1 MNDFGELSAT
11 GVVLSNA
18 EMKERRFR
26 RGECVICGTK
36 CFKKTI
42 FKTVPLTEDGKVLRG
57 RCLQCNPL
65 DKDEMRKEGSILTA
79 QVEFAS
85 EKDLRRATSTR
96 NGFARGTQS
105 WNARRKSS
113 VESTSDTTSEM
124 IRRSASANHVTTAT
138 SQEHLIWRS
147 SRGTS
152 QVDSRNATF
161 SLLSPSRL
169 STNSG
174 VGTSDTTSE
183 MIRRSASAN
192 HVTTATSQ
200 EHLIWRSSRSTSQVD
215 SRNATFSLLSPSRLS
230 TNSGV
235 GAQNVQ
241 EIGAM
246 ESRSSTLT
254 MATNGQ
260 LSCNLNPRRSSI
272 NRRRFSIDKE
282 IDLHQH
288 LGTQS
293 SMDFPSDDSSQCSSQ
308 KFLRAGK
315 SSDWSLGTDNVS
327 TNGRIISKPN
337 STLSTLIQT
346 VADHG
351 DNSEAKPH
359 AVKTLCDLICDTNI
373 TRDNISAI
381 VDERGIQLLLD
392 AMDANQGNQVM
403 TTSICSAIYALSTDK
418 RIQVAIANECGI
430 FTIIKVIDEVSDNQ
444 DIAALFVL
452 IIGELCENGNNAEN
466 LVRAEGHRKIVDI
479 MSRFGESANIQ
490 EICIKA
496 IMKMAHDELLHQKFL
511 EANGAH
517 QISIIM
523 IMFSS
528 NVRLLELA
536 MNGLRSLG
544 SGSSSKKEAVANTG
558 AIDSIVSAMQIH
570 RNDPAIQSA
579 SARTLGDLSMSIAAA
594 KQIGE
599 CGGIDLLTRGVYVH
613 IDDLK
618 VTKRICRAMEFLSKC
633 TDNHA
638 LMVDIGVIK
647 AVICVMQHQ
656 SNEAPVISSCLAI
669 LSNLAKGSP
678 EIAISIVE
686 DEALDSISMSM
697 VMHSEERSLQKNA
710 CSVLA
715 TLMCETTLDSLLA
728 IGVNDL
734 MAAAV
739 QKFPSE
745 CKHNVDKVLAAI
757 RQLI

>member
-1 MNDFGELSAT
+1 
-11 GVVLSNA
+11 
-18 EMKERRFR
+18 
-26 RGECVICGTK
+26 
-36 CFKKTI
+36 
-42 FKTVPLTEDGKVLRG
+42 
-57 RCLQCNPL
+57 
-65 DKDEMRKEGSILTA
+65 
-79 QVEFAS
+79 
-85 EKDLRRATSTR
+85 
-96 NGFARGTQS
+96 
-105 WNARRKSS
+105 
-113 VESTSDTTSEM
+113 M

-147 SRGTS
+147 S
-152 QVDSRNATF
+152 Q
-161 SLLSPSRL
+161 
-169 STNSG
+169 
-174 VGTSDTTSE
+174 
-183 MIRRSASAN
+183 
-192 HVTTATSQ
+192 
-200 EHLIWRSSRSTSQVD
+200 STSQVD
-215 SRNATFSLLSPSRLS
+215 SRNATFSLLSPSKFS

-235 GAQNVQ
+235 GAQNIQ
-241 EIGAM
+241 LIGAM
-246 ESRSSTLT
+246 KSRSSTLT

-260 LSCNLNPRRSSI
+260 LSCNKDPRRSSM

-293 SMDFPSDDSSQCSSQ
+293 SMAFPLDDSSQCSSQ
-308 KFLRAGK
+308 KYLHTGK

-346 VADHG
+346 AADHE
-351 DNSEAKPH
+351 DKSEAKPH

-373 TRDNISAI
+373 TRDNISTI
-381 VDERGIQLLLD
+381 VNERGIQLLLD

-403 TTSICSAIYALSTDK
+403 TTSICSAIYALSADK

-444 DIAALFVL
+444 NIAALFVKT
-452 IIGELCENGNNAEN
+452 IGELCENGNNAEI
-466 LVRAEGHRKIVDI
+466 LVRAEGHKKIVDI

-517 QISIIM
+517 QISIVM

-528 NVRLLELA
+528 NVHLLELA